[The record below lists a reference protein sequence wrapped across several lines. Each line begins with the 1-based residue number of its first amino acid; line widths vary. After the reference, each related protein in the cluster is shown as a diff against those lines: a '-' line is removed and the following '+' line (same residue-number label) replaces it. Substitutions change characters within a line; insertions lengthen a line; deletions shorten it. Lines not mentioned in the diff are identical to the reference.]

1 MADRFDHDETVG
13 TPDEHHEILE
23 AAAPEGRSDEADD
36 GASADEESASPEGE
50 DDADEA
56 GASERRGVNSRDGAR
71 TVAELEDR
79 LNETAEDDSA
89 GEAEPSVSREVQLQA
104 QVERLQA
111 EADAN
116 RDKWMRSMAE
126 LENFRKR
133 ARRELDSSINLARAD
148 LLKQLLEVLDNF
160 ERALDA
166 FDQAESPPD
175 EVFLKGVTLI
185 QDQLLKVLRDNG
197 VSRIEAVGEP
207 FDPNVHEAVSQIETD
222 DVPSQHVAHVVKAG
236 YRTDDMVLRPAVV
249 VVAQ

>member
-1 MADRFDHDETVG
+1 MAD
-13 TPDEHHEILE
+13 HHETDPPTE
-23 AAAPEGRSDEADD
+23 APDASPADEGKGDAPERRALN
-36 GASADEESASPEGE
+36 
-50 DDADEA
+50 
-56 GASERRGVNSRDGAR
+56 SEDGAR
-71 TVAELEDR
+71 RVAELEDS
-79 LNETAEDDSA
+79 LTDAPDDDAEA
-89 GEAEPSVSREVQLQA
+89 GEGPSVSREAQLQA
-104 QVERLQA
+104 QIERLQA

-126 LENFRKR
+126 LETFRKR

-166 FDQAESPPD
+166 FDQAETPPG
-175 EVFLKGVTLI
+175 EVFVKGVTLI

-207 FDPNVHEAVSQIETD
+207 FDPNVHEAVSQIETE

-236 YRTDDMVLRPAVV
+236 YRAGDMILRPAVV

>member
-1 MADRFDHDETVG
+1 MSDR
-13 TPDEHHEILE
+13 PDPKKPRDD
-23 AAAPEGRSDEADD
+23 AQAPSDERVTTDEAHEPAP
-36 GASADEESASPEGE
+36 GAEASP
-50 DDADEA
+50 DDAASDQT
-56 GASERRGVNSRDGAR
+56 GAERDNSVDAR
-71 TVAELEDR
+71 EVAELEDS
-79 LNETAEDDSA
+79 LGQPAEDDS
-89 GEAEPSVSREVQLQA
+89 EDREEPSVSREVQLQA
-104 QVERLQA
+104 QIERLQA

-116 RDKWMRSMAE
+116 RDKWMRAMAE

-148 LLKQLLEVLDNF
+148 VLKQLLEVLDNF

-166 FDQAESPPD
+166 FEQAESGPD
-175 EVFLKGVTLI
+175 ETFIKGVNLI

-207 FDPNVHEAVSQIETD
+207 FDPNVHEAVSQIESD

-236 YRTDDMVLRPAVV
+236 YRIEDQVLRPAVV

>member
-1 MADRFDHDETVG
+1 MSDRHDPKKSSEDTHDRSEERVS
-13 TPDEHHEILE
+13 TD
-23 AAAPEGRSDEADD
+23 AAPESTSGPEAGSES
-36 GASADEESASPEGE
+36 GAEAESADHEHDPSVDVRE
-50 DDADEA
+50 
-56 GASERRGVNSRDGAR
+56 
-71 TVAELEDR
+71 VAELEDS
-79 LNETAEDDSA
+79 LGQSAEDDSE
-89 GEAEPSVSREVQLQA
+89 GQEEPAVSREVQLQS

-116 RDKWMRSMAE
+116 RDKWMRAMAE

-148 LLKQLLEVLDNF
+148 VLKQLLEVLDNF

-166 FDQAESPPD
+166 FDQAENGPD
-175 EVFLKGVTLI
+175 ETFIKGVTLI
-185 QDQLLKVLRDNG
+185 QDQLLKVLRENG

-207 FDPNVHEAVSQIETD
+207 FDPNVHEAVSQIESD

-236 YRTDDMVLRPAVV
+236 YRIEDQVLRPAVV

>member
-1 MADRFDHDETVG
+1 MSDRHEADETVDKHDET
-13 TPDEHHEILE
+13 P
-23 AAAPEGRSDEADD
+23 R
-36 GASADEESASPEGE
+36 SADS
-50 DDADEA
+50 DDAAEPEEGA
-56 GASERRGVNSRDGAR
+56 GEERRGVNSRDGAR
-71 TVAELEDR
+71 AVAELEDS
-79 LNETAEDDSA
+79 LAEAPEDDA
-89 GEAEPSVSREVQLQA
+89 GASEEPSVSREDQLQA
-104 QVERLQA
+104 QIENLQA

-166 FDQAESPPD
+166 FDQAEPAPE
-175 EVFLKGVTLI
+175 EVFVKGVRLI

-207 FDPNVHEAVSQIETD
+207 FDPNVHEAVSQIETE

-236 YRTDDMVLRPAVV
+236 YRTDDMILRPAVV

>member
-1 MADRFDHDETVG
+1 MADRHETDPPLDPNAEATDETAAA
-13 TPDEHHEILE
+13 E
-23 AAAPEGRSDEADD
+23 AA
-36 GASADEESASPEGE
+36 GAESAT
-50 DDADEA
+50 
-56 GASERRGVNSRDGAR
+56 ERRGVNSRDGAR
-71 TVAELEDR
+71 AVAELEDS
-79 LNETAEDDSA
+79 LAEAPDEDS
-89 GEAEPSVSREVQLQA
+89 GKTDEPAVSREAQLQA
-104 QVERLQA
+104 QIERAQS

-166 FDQAESPPD
+166 FDQAETPPD
-175 EVFLKGVTLI
+175 EVFVKGVTLI

-207 FDPNVHEAVSQIETD
+207 FDPNVHEAVSQIETQ

-236 YRTDDMVLRPAVV
+236 YRLEDMILRPAVV

>member
-1 MADRFDHDETVG
+1 MTEREDDRRPAD
-13 TPDEHHEILE
+13 
-23 AAAPEGRSDEADD
+23 
-36 GASADEESASPEGE
+36 SPEDVRDVAAGE
-50 DDADEA
+50 DAEPT
-56 GASERRGVNSRDGAR
+56 GESASERRGMDASQGAR
-71 TVAELEDR
+71 AVAELEDS
-79 LNETAEDDSA
+79 LAEPPDDDS
-89 GEAEPSVSREVQLQA
+89 GSEEEPAVSREVQLQA
-104 QVERLQA
+104 QIERLQS
-111 EADAN
+111 EVDAN
-116 RDKWMRSMAE
+116 RDKWLRAMAE

-175 EVFLKGVTLI
+175 EVFVKGVTLI

-207 FDPNVHEAVSQIETD
+207 FDPNVHEAVSQIESQ

-236 YRTDDMVLRPAVV
+236 YRIDDMVLRPAVV

>member
-1 MADRFDHDETVG
+1 MTEREDDRRPADTPEDTHDAANG
-13 TPDEHHEILE
+13 E
-23 AAAPEGRSDEADD
+23 AAGDSAP
-36 GASADEESASPEGE
+36 
-50 DDADEA
+50 
-56 GASERRGVNSRDGAR
+56 ERRGMDAHQGAR
-71 TVAELEDR
+71 AVAELEDS
-79 LNETAEDDSA
+79 LAEATDDDS
-89 GEAEPSVSREVQLQA
+89 GSEEEPAVSREVQLQA
-104 QVERLQA
+104 QIERLQS
-111 EADAN
+111 EVDAN
-116 RDKWMRSMAE
+116 RDKWLRAMAE

-166 FDQAESPPD
+166 FDQAESPPG
-175 EVFLKGVTLI
+175 EVFVKGVTLI

-207 FDPNVHEAVSQIETD
+207 FDPNVHEAVSQIESQ

-236 YRTDDMVLRPAVV
+236 YRIDDMVLRPAVV

>member
-1 MADRFDHDETVG
+1 MSDRPDPKKPRDDAQAPSDERVTTDEAHEPAPG
-13 TPDEHHEILE
+13 AEPAPDD
-23 AAAPEGRSDEADD
+23 AAP
-36 GASADEESASPEGE
+36 
-50 DDADEA
+50 DDAV
-56 GASERRGVNSRDGAR
+56 SERDTSVDAR
-71 TVAELEDR
+71 EVAELEDS
-79 LNETAEDDSA
+79 LGQPAEDDS
-89 GEAEPSVSREVQLQA
+89 EDREEPSVSREVQLQA
-104 QVERLQA
+104 QLERLQA

-116 RDKWMRSMAE
+116 RDKWMRAMAE

-166 FDQAESPPD
+166 FAQAENGPD
-175 EVFLKGVTLI
+175 ETFIKGVNLI

-207 FDPNVHEAVSQIETD
+207 FDPNVHEAVSQIESD

-236 YRTDDMVLRPAVV
+236 YRIEDQVLRPAVV

>member
-1 MADRFDHDETVG
+1 MSDRPDPKKPRDDAQAPSDERVTTDEAHEPAPG
-13 TPDEHHEILE
+13 AEPAPDD
-23 AAAPEGRSDEADD
+23 AAPEA
-36 GASADEESASPEGE
+36 ATP
-50 DDADEA
+50 DDA
-56 GASERRGVNSRDGAR
+56 ASERDTSVDAR
-71 TVAELEDR
+71 EVAELEDS
-79 LNETAEDDSA
+79 LGQPAEDDS
-89 GEAEPSVSREVQLQA
+89 EDREEPSVSREVQLQA
-104 QVERLQA
+104 QIERLQA

-116 RDKWMRSMAE
+116 RDKWMRAMAE

-166 FDQAESPPD
+166 FEQAESGPD
-175 EVFLKGVTLI
+175 ETFIKGVNLI

-207 FDPNVHEAVSQIETD
+207 FDPNVHEAVSQIESD

-236 YRTDDMVLRPAVV
+236 YRIEDQVLRPAVV

>member
-1 MADRFDHDETVG
+1 MADRHDNDETVG
-13 TPDEHHEILE
+13 SPNPERQGDQTPDGVASSDAPDDPTTGSEVSSEE
-23 AAAPEGRSDEADD
+23 DAAK
-36 GASADEESASPEGE
+36 
-50 DDADEA
+50 
-56 GASERRGVNSRDGAR
+56 RRGVNSEEGAR
-71 TVAELEDR
+71 AVAELEDSLAQR
-79 LNETAEDDSA
+79 EDDDSA
-89 GEAEPSVSREVQLQA
+89 SAGEPTVTRETQLQG
-104 QVERLQA
+104 QIERLQA

-133 ARRELDSSINLARAD
+133 ARRELDSSINLARAE

-166 FDQAESPPD
+166 FDQAETPPD

-207 FDPNVHEAVSQIETD
+207 FDPNVHDAVSQIETS

-236 YRTDDMVLRPAVV
+236 YRTDDMILRPAVV